1 MLQKITDLL
10 QEVSSVAVNSSD
22 ELELFRLKYLSK
34 KGLISDLFED
44 FKNVPGAEKKEIG
57 QKLNLLKQSA
67 LDKYNFLKT
76 ELQNKD
82 EKSDADL
89 SRPAYPFNLGS
100 RHPIS
105 IVRNELI
112 DIFSRIGFTVSEGP
126 EIEDDDHVFTKL
138 NFAPE
143 HPARDMQDTFYISR
157 LSHEDSNP
165 VYILLRTHT
174 SSVQLRVMQSQK
186 PPIRTISPG
195 RVFRNEAI
203 SARAHCIFHQVEGL
217 YIL

>member
-10 QEVSSVAVNSSD
+10 QEVSSVSVNNPE

-44 FKNVPGAEKKEIG
+44 FKNIPSAEKKEIG

-67 LDKYNFLKT
+67 SDKFNLLKA
-76 ELQNKD
+76 ELRNQD
-82 EKSDADL
+82 EKIDTDL
-89 SRPAYPFNLGS
+89 SRPAYPFNLGT

-112 DIFSRIGFTVSEGP
+112 DIFTRIGFTVSEGP

-143 HPARDMQDTFYISR
+143 HPARDMQDTFYIS
-157 LSHEDSNP
+157 
-165 VYILLRTHT
+165 
-174 SSVQLRVMQSQK
+174 
-186 PPIRTISPG
+186 
-195 RVFRNEAI
+195 
-203 SARAHCIFHQVEGL
+203 QV
-217 YIL
+217 IA